1 MEHLLDNPIFH
12 ALTSTHVHFA
22 KGTDEVK
29 YYLKDIAAFAGLKD
43 NSAENLQTLY
53 EISEPDSLFVVF
65 SKTPLT
71 IVAPWTL
78 LLQIDMFQLVYEGP
92 NITEGPDKELAD
104 LNHSHIT
111 EMAAL
116 VELTKPGPFLAKTI
130 ELSNYTGIFAENQL
144 IAMAGHRFFPA
155 PYREVSAVC
164 THPDHLGKG
173 HAFKILQEQIRRILN
188 RKEIPFLHVKNDNLG
203 AIKLYEK
210 LGFKI
215 RTEMTAYVIKKVE
228 EGEPENV
235 SK

>member
-12 ALTSTHVHFA
+12 ALNTAHGHFA

-71 IVAPWTL
+71 IAAPWTL

-92 NITEGPDKELAD
+92 NVTEGANKELAD

-116 VELTKPGPFLAKTI
+116 VELTKPGPFLSKTI
-130 ELSNYTGIFAENQL
+130 ELGNYTGIFAENQL

-215 RTEMTAYVIKKVE
+215 RTEMIAYVIKKVE

>member
-1 MEHLLDNPIFH
+1 MEHLLDNPIYH
-12 ALTSTHVHFA
+12 ALNSAHGHFA
-22 KGTDEVK
+22 KGVDEVK

-43 NSAENLQTLY
+43 NSVENLQTLY
-53 EISEPDSLFVVF
+53 EISEPDSLFVIF
-65 SKTPLT
+65 SKAPLT
-71 IVAPWTL
+71 IPAFWTL
-78 LLQIDMFQLVYEGP
+78 LMHIDMFQLVYEGK
-92 NITEGPDKELAD
+92 NIPESTNEDLTDLD
-104 LNHSHIT
+104 LNHVT
-111 EMAAL
+111 EMTAL

-173 HAFKILQEQIRRILN
+173 HAFKILQEQIRRILK
-188 RKEIPFLHVKNDNLG
+188 REEIPFLHVKNDNLG
-203 AIKLYEK
+203 AIKLYQK

-215 RTEMTAYVIKKVE
+215 RTEMTAYVIKK
-228 EGEPENV
+228 EPENV

>member
-1 MEHLLDNPIFH
+1 MEHLLDNPIYH
-12 ALTSTHVHFA
+12 ALTTGHAHFA
-22 KGTDEVK
+22 KGVDEVK

-53 EISEPDSLFVVF
+53 EISEPNSLFVVF

-71 IVAPWTL
+71 IATPWTL
-78 LLQIDMFQLVYEGP
+78 LLQIDMFQLVYEGQ
-92 NITEGPDKELAD
+92 NIAESSNEELTD
-104 LNHSHIT
+104 LDHSHIT
-111 EMAAL
+111 EMTAL

-130 ELSNYTGIFAENQL
+130 ELGNYTGIFADNQL

-164 THPDHLGKG
+164 THPEHLGKG
-173 HAFKILQEQIRRILN
+173 YAFKILQEQIKRILN
-188 RKEIPFLHVKNDNLG
+188 RSEIPFLHVKNDNLG
-203 AIKLYEK
+203 AIKLYQK

-215 RTEMTAYVIKKVE
+215 RTEMTAYVIKK
-228 EGEPENV
+228 EGKAENV